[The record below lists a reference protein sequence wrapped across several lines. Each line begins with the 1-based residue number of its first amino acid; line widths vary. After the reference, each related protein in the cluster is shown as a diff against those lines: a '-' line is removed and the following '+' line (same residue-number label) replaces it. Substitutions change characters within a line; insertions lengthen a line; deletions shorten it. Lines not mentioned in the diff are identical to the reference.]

1 MIANIMIY
9 SNEVFL
15 GHTDVIMNEGDTTDT
30 PHVVEQVNQAY
41 GQQGWDRIDVVRMTP
56 E

>member
-1 MIANIMIY
+1 MIY

-15 GHTDVIMNEGDTTDT
+15 GHTDVEMNEGDTMDT

-41 GQQGWDRIDVVRMTP
+41 GNQAWDRIDIVRIS
-56 E
+56 